1 MLFLANLVS
10 GGRAGATALIFVYP
24 LDLART
30 RLVVDV
36 GKGKEQR
43 QFNGLVDCI
52 SKIFKSDG
60 LRGLYRG
67 FGTSVLANIIYRGIY
82 SAGYDTLTKIYLRR
96 DSTVVDKFI
105 IAQFVTAIAG
115 LASYPWDTV
124 KRRLMMQS
132 GQKKVLYTSY
142 TDCYNKIR
150 RNEGE
155 KGYYK
160 GALANIIRGAGG
172 SLVLVLYDEFQSLR
186 TTREKD

>member
-1 MLFLANLVS
+1 MLFLVNLVS
-10 GGRAGATALIFVYP
+10 GGGAGATALIFVYP

-30 RLVVDV
+30 RLAVDV

-105 IAQFVTAIAG
+105 IAQFVTAMAS
-115 LASYPWDTV
+115 LAYYSWDTV
-124 KRRLMMQS
+124 KRRLMMQ
-132 GQKKVLYTSY
+132 KKVLYTGY
-142 TDCYNKIR
+142 TDCYNKITS
-150 RNEGE
+150 NEGE

-172 SLVLVLYDEFQSLR
+172 SIVLVLYDEFQSLR
-186 TTREKD
+186 TREKSD